1 MEGKPQ
7 WVFLVE
13 GEIIR
18 GGTVQQDPDPWTW
31 SQGGKVP
38 TTGDATCRS
47 MEKEKEREESIEEA
61 KKEELKSIKTTK
73 RLGMWL
79 TPVISAL

>member
-1 MEGKPQ
+1 MEGKSQ

-38 TTGDATCRS
+38 TTRDATCRS
-47 MEKEKEREESIEEA
+47 MEKEEGREEPIEEA
-61 KKEELKSIKTTK
+61 KKKGTK
-73 RLGMWL
+73 KYKNN
-79 TPVISAL
+79 